1 MKIVII
7 GAGVGGL
14 AIGWRLA
21 EAGQEVTVLERA
33 QPGAGATWASAG
45 MLAVTAEEQSFSVAE
60 MEFARYSND
69 LWSDFARKLEV
80 ESGRDISYAADGA
93 LILAEDAA
101 ALTRL
106 ERQAAQPGLELVD
119 AGRARAIAPLVTS
132 DIAGGLWSPREAHVD
147 NRALGL
153 ALASAFQKAGGRLLI
168 NEGVVRIERRSGR
181 AAVAHTPFGL
191 YHADAFVLAAGAWS
205 GLLEQEIAPIA
216 AVKGQMILMTPAAGP
231 TPPAGQTSPGPVI
244 WGNGIYAVPRA
255 GGLAIGATVEEAG
268 FDTSLTDE
276 ARETLRG
283 AAEKLMPD
291 LRGWTVRDH
300 WAGLRPRA
308 PDGLPMLGPT
318 AVEGLWLAS
327 GQYRN
332 GILFAPAI
340 AETMADQ
347 ILGRATM
354 NPAFDPRRFSA

>member
-7 GAGVGGL
+7 GAGVAGL
-14 AIGWRLA
+14 AIGWRLV
-21 EAGQEVTVLERA
+21 EAGQEVIILERT

-45 MLAVTAEEQSFSVAE
+45 MLAVTAEAQNSSTAE
-60 MEFARYSND
+60 LEFARYSNG
-69 LWSDFARKLEV
+69 LWPDFARRLEV
-80 ESGRDISYAADGA
+80 ESGRDIGYAADGA
-93 LILAEDAA
+93 LMLAEDTA
-101 ALTRL
+101 ALARL
-106 ERQAAQPGLELVD
+106 ERQAVQPGLELID
-119 AGRARAIAPLVTS
+119 AGRVRAIAPLVTS
-132 DIAGGLWSPREAHVD
+132 DIAGGLWSSCEAHVD
-147 NRALGL
+147 NRALGR
-153 ALASAFQKAGGRLLI
+153 ALAIAFQKAGGRLLT
-168 NEGVVRIERRSGR
+168 NEGVVRIERRNGR

-191 YHADAFVLAAGAWS
+191 YHADAFLLAAGAWS
-205 GLLEQEIAPIA
+205 GLLEQEIAPIT
-216 AVKGQMILMTPAAGP
+216 AVKGQMILMTPPGHM
-231 TPPAGQTSPGPVI
+231 PPNQTAPGPVI

-268 FDTSLTDE
+268 FDTSLTND
-276 ARETLRG
+276 ARETLRA

-291 LRGWTVRDH
+291 LRGWTVSDQ

-318 AVEGLWLAS
+318 AVEGLWLAG

-347 ILGRATM
+347 ILGRGTM
-354 NPAFDPRRFSA
+354 NPAFDPRRFAT